1 MCDRCRGEIRLE
13 DIRMVDKVIEIIC
26 PPCRAIIEAA
36 EKERN
41 DVSYRKVGK

>member
-13 DIRMVDKVIEIIC
+13 DIRMVGKVIQIIC
-26 PPCRAIIEAA
+26 PSCQAIIEAA

-41 DVSYRKVGK
+41 DISYRKRP

>member
-13 DIRMVDKVIEIIC
+13 DIRMVDKRIEIIC
-26 PPCRAIIEAA
+26 PSCRQIIEAA

-41 DVSYRKVGK
+41 DISYLKVGK

>member
-13 DIRMVDKVIEIIC
+13 DIRMVDKVIQIIC
-26 PPCRAIIEAA
+26 PSCQKIIEAA

-41 DVSYRKVGK
+41 DISYRKRP

>member
-13 DIRMVDKVIEIIC
+13 DIRMVDKVIQIIC
-26 PPCRAIIEAA
+26 PSCKEIIETA

-41 DVSYRKVGK
+41 DISYRRP

>member
-13 DIRMVDKVIEIIC
+13 DIRMVDKVIQIIC
-26 PPCRAIIEAA
+26 PKCEIIIEAA

-41 DVSYRKVGK
+41 DISYRKVGK